1 MAGEMIFHETP
12 ILAPSILAADFTCL
26 GDQIGAVSRAGA
38 EYLHIDVMD
47 GIFVP
52 SISFGMPMIG
62 SIRRCTD
69 MVFDVHLMIEEPW
82 RHVDKFVECGADIL
96 TFHVESIR
104 HPEHVRRTIE
114 RIHEHGKRAG
124 LAIKPATPVDIVL
137 PYIDELDQILVMT
150 VEPGFGGQRYI
161 DACTDKIRRMR
172 TLLDERGLSTDI
184 QIDGGVTRG
193 NVHIPVEAGATVIVA
208 GSAVF
213 IGDIEDNVRA
223 LTDAMTKP
231 KTGV

>member
-1 MAGEMIFHETP
+1 MSIEKDQKGRRRV
-12 ILAPSILAADFTCL
+12 ILAPSILAADFTRL
-26 GDQIGAVSRAGA
+26 GEQIGEVERAGA
-38 EYLHIDVMD
+38 PYLHIDVMD

-62 SIRRCTD
+62 SIRGCTK

-82 RHVDKFVECGADIL
+82 RHVDKFVECGADII

-104 HPEHVRRTIE
+104 HPENVKRTIE

-137 PYIDELDQILVMT
+137 PYADILDQILIMT
-150 VEPGFGGQRYI
+150 VEPGFGGQKYI
-161 DACTDKIRRMR
+161 DACTDKIRKMR
-172 TLLDERGLSTDI
+172 ALLDDMGLDTDI
-184 QIDGGVTRG
+184 QIDGGVTKD
-193 NVHIPVEAGATVIVA
+193 NILIPVQAGANVIVA

-213 IGDIEDNVRA
+213 HGDCGGNVKK
-223 LTDAMTKP
+223 LLEEIN
-231 KTGV
+231 